1 MPTKNVDMTGLPRRP
16 SKPRGE
22 GLTYVLDK
30 GLSLREVEDLLDVS
44 ATYIDVVKL
53 GWGTSV
59 ITPRLEEK
67 LGVYREAGVDAYL
80 GGTLFEAFY
89 LRGEIDRYL
98 NFLRGLDIGLIEVSD
113 GSIEIDH
120 SEKTAIISRLSDE
133 FVVLSEVGSKDA
145 DHITP
150 PYRWVEMIHAELRAG
165 SERVICE
172 ARESGTVGL
181 FRPNGEVREGLVD
194 EIVDMVGKQRVV
206 FEAPRKAQQVWFL
219 KHLGPN
225 VNLANIAPSEV
236 LPLETLRLG
245 QRGDTL
251 LDFYQEGTAASEL
264 RSMKGEF
271 GPNGGAS

>member
-1 MPTKNVDMTGLPRRP
+1 MLKNVDMTGLPKRP
-16 SKPRGE
+16 SKPRDE

-30 GLSLREVEDLLDVS
+30 GLSLRGVEELLDVS
-44 ATYIDVVKL
+44 AAYMDVVKL
-53 GWGTSV
+53 GWGTAV

-67 LGVYREAGVDAYL
+67 LSVYRSAGVEAYL

-89 LRGEIDRYL
+89 LRGELERYL
-98 NFLRGLDIGLIEVSD
+98 DFLRGLGIGLIEVSD
-113 GSIEIDH
+113 GCIDIDH
-120 SEKTAIISRLSDE
+120 SEKTDLIGRLSGE
-133 FVVLSEVGSKDA
+133 FSVLSEVGSKDT
-145 DHITP
+145 DHIMP
-150 PYRWVEMIHAELRAG
+150 PYRWVEMIRGELRAG

-219 KHLGPN
+219 RHLGPN
-225 VNLANIAPSEV
+225 VNLANIAPAEV

-245 QRGDTL
+245 LRGDTL
-251 LDFYQEGTAASEL
+251 DFYEKWAQVADSEAV
-264 RSMKGEF
+264 RTEHG
-271 GPNGGAS
+271 GNGGPS